1 MRTADLSVVEKKW
14 NKHQLPTDMSN
25 KSFLDVGTWAG
36 GFCIYAKKLNALNV
50 LGIDIICPEKQNF
63 NFLQC
68 DIFSEKYLE
77 IQSFDIVLCAGVL
90 YHVENVISLLYR
102 LKLKTKQKLVLETAI
117 IKSNDSILKFCK
129 KNTFKNNF
137 SNWWVPSIPC
147 VFDMLE
153 ACEFKNINIVFE
165 NESKACFHAEP
176 KNKTS
181 EKILPRKK
189 ELV

>member
-1 MRTADLSVVEKKW
+1 MKAGNPSIVEKNW
-14 NKHQLPTDMSN
+14 NNYQLPLSMNN

-36 GFCIYAKKLNALNV
+36 GFCIHAKKLNASDT
-50 LGIDIICPEKQNF
+50 LGIDIICPQKQNF

-102 LKLKTKQKLVLETAI
+102 LKIKTKQKLVLETEI
-117 IKSNDSILKFCK
+117 VKSNNSILHFCK
-129 KNTFKNNF
+129 QDTFKNNF
-137 SNWWVPSIPC
+137 SNWWVPSISC

-165 NESKACFHAEP
+165 KESRACFHAEP
-176 KNKTS
+176 KNKTN
-181 EKILPRKK
+181 EKILSRKK
-189 ELV
+189 EWV